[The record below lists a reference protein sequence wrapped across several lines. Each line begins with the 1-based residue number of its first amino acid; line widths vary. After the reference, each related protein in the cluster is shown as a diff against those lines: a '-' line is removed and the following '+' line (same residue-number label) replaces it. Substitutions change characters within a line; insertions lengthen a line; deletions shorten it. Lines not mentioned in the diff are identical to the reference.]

1 MGLVFGLHA
10 PIEFEG
16 FRDST
21 RQFMNEEQTKNL
33 QDYIAAFRRRR
44 AQITATFVV
53 IFGIGLIAALA
64 WPPTYRSAATILIEE
79 QQIPAELVQSTVT
92 SYASQRIQTISQRVM
107 TRSNL
112 MSIIDKYSLYT
123 KKRQRDTIEEIIS
136 QMRADIKLEM
146 ISADVVDP
154 RTGRPTA
161 ATIAFSLA
169 FLGEQPQQ
177 VQKVANE
184 LTTLY
189 LQENIKTRA
198 SKAQET
204 LTFLTDES
212 DRLNLRIAALEK
224 QMADFKAAHAENLP
238 DLQPLLRD
246 QVERTGRELTETA
259 TQIRSLEDRLFY
271 LQGQLGSLEPYGNDV
286 NLSPDARLKA
296 LRTKYATTSSRYS
309 PDHPDVI
316 SLKREI
322 ESMER
327 ETGEV
332 DTHDAL
338 LNQIATLKVELASV
352 REKYSDE
359 HPDVVRINREI
370 SALEENLAKA
380 PAGSSADQRRS
391 PDNPAYVTL
400 QAQKNST
407 ENEIRSL
414 KTKREGLEKKRAEL
428 EQRLATMP
436 QVEGEYRNIA
446 RDLQNATT
454 QYQEINAKEMQAQI
468 AQQLETESKGERFT
482 LIEPPILPEEPVKP
496 NRPAIIF
503 MSLILALGAGLGYA
517 AVAESM
523 DSTVRGAKG
532 VLATLQVA
540 PLAVIPYLA
549 SDRETAAQRKHR
561 RMVVYGAVA
570 IVFAAVVLVHFFV
583 SPLDVLWFR
592 ALRKATKVT
601 GIGLE

>member
-1 MGLVFGLHA
+1 M
-10 PIEFEG
+10 
-16 FRDST
+16 S
-21 RQFMNEEQTKNL
+21 EEQTKNL
-33 QDYIAAFRRRR
+33 QDYAAAFYRRR
-44 AQITATFVV
+44 AQILATFVV
-53 IFGIGLIAALA
+53 IFGIGLILALA
-64 WPPTYRSAATILIEE
+64 WPPTYRSSATILIEE

-112 MSIIDKYSLYT
+112 LAIIDKYGLYT
-123 KKRQRDTIEEIIS
+123 KERQSDTTEDILGRMRD
-136 QMRADIKLEM
+136 DINLQM
-146 ISADVVDP
+146 ISAEVVDP

-169 FLGEQPQQ
+169 FQGEHPEQ

-212 DRLNLRIAALEK
+212 NRLNQRIMDLEK
-224 QMADFKAAHAENLP
+224 QLAKFKATNAENLP
-238 DLQPLLRD
+238 DLLPLLRE
-246 QVERTGRELTETA
+246 QVERIGRELTDTD
-259 TQIRSLEDRLFY
+259 TQIRSLEERQFY
-271 LQGQLGSLEPYGNDV
+271 LQGQLGNLDPYGQDINM
-286 NLSPDARLKA
+286 SPGARLKA
-296 LRTKYATTSSRYS
+296 LRTQYATTASRYS
-309 PDHPDVI
+309 SDHPDVM

-322 ESMER
+322 ESLER

-332 DTHDAL
+332 NPRDSL
-338 LNQIATLKVELASV
+338 LDQITARQIELASAQD
-352 REKYSDE
+352 KYSDE
-359 HPDVVRINREI
+359 HPDVVRIKREI
-370 SALEENLAKA
+370 TALEASLAKV
-380 PAGSSADQRRS
+380 PAGSTSNNRRS

-400 QAQKNST
+400 QAQLNST
-407 ENEIRSL
+407 ESDIRSL
-414 KTKREGLEKKRAEL
+414 QKKREGLEQKRTEY
-428 EQRLATMP
+428 EQRLTAMP
-436 QVEGEYRNIA
+436 LIEGEYRELN
-446 RDLQNATT
+446 RNLQNAST
-454 QYQEINAKEMQAQI
+454 QYQEIRAKQTQAQI

-482 LIEPPILPEEPVKP
+482 LIEPPIAPQEPIKP

-503 MSLILALGAGLGYA
+503 LSLVLALGAGLGYA
-517 AVAESM
+517 AIAENL
-523 DSTVRGAKG
+523 DSTLRGAKG

-549 SDRETAAQRKHR
+549 SDRETAGQRKHR

-601 GIGLE
+601 GVGLE